1 MSPPGSGEGAAA
13 EAGPRLVVGSSN
25 PGKVREISALL
36 AGLPVR
42 VCALSEC
49 GPVELPEEG
58 DDYAANAAAKARA
71 VAAQTGSLA
80 VADDS
85 GLEVDALGG
94 RPGPRSARYGGPD
107 LDDAGRVARLLEEIG
122 DRPEAE
128 RGARFVCHASLATP
142 DGRVETA
149 VGVCSGRILAAPRGE
164 GGFGYDPVF
173 VPEGYACSMAELSA
187 DEKDRISHRGRALER
202 LAPAI
207 RAALGPGG
215 GA

>member
-85 GLEVDALGG
+85 G
-94 RPGPRSARYGGPD
+94 RKPG
-107 LDDAGRVARLLEEIG
+107 
-122 DRPEAE
+122 
-128 RGARFVCHASLATP
+128 
-142 DGRVETA
+142 
-149 VGVCSGRILAAPRGE
+149 
-164 GGFGYDPVF
+164 
-173 VPEGYACSMAELSA
+173 
-187 DEKDRISHRGRALER
+187 
-202 LAPAI
+202 AI
-207 RAALGPGG
+207 
-215 GA
+215 